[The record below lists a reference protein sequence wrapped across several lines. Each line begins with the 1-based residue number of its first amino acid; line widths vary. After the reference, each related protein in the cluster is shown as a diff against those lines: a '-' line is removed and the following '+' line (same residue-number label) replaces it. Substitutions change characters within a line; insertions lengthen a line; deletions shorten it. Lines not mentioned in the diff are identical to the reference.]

1 MTEPFYES
9 EVVRDEMRSMED
21 LYVALAQQSM
31 NFASGDIDRKDH
43 VNKTLELIAKQK
55 VFYARLALLSH
66 QDEEAR
72 EIKLRIDTMTK
83 MYSNGKHINQVL
95 DEMEEK
101 LRQIKRTLS

>member
-83 MYSNGKHINQVL
+83 MYSDGKHINQVL

-101 LRQIKRTLS
+101 LRQIKKSLS

>member
-1 MTEPFYES
+1 MGTVHLWSSRLPDPFPG
-9 EVVRDEMRSMED
+9 DC
-21 LYVALAQQSM
+21 A
-31 NFASGDIDRKDH
+31 ASLLDH

-101 LRQIKRTLS
+101 LRQIKKSLS

>member
-101 LRQIKRTLS
+101 LRQIKKSLS

>member
-101 LRQIKRTLS
+101 LRLIKKELS

>member
-31 NFASGDIDRKDH
+31 NFASGDIDRKAH

-101 LRQIKRTLS
+101 LRQIKKSLS

>member
-21 LYVALAQQSM
+21 LYVALAKQSM

-83 MYSNGKHINQVL
+83 MYSDGKHINQVL

-101 LRQIKRTLS
+101 LRQIKKTLS

>member
-31 NFASGDIDRKDH
+31 NFASGDIDRKEH

-101 LRQIKRTLS
+101 LRRIKKSLS